1 MTRQDWFRTA
11 LLAPVVAL
19 PPLAIHAAPPKP
31 VAFDIQETTIA
42 QTEEAIRTHQI
53 TCRQLVEIYL
63 ARIRAYDQT
72 LRPGQAGHLNAVVTL
87 NPDALADADR
97 LDAEFARTHK
107 LRPLHGIV
115 VMVKDNYDT
124 KGLQTTGGSLA
135 LKWFLP
141 SEDAFMVK
149 KLREAGA
156 IVIAKSN
163 MAEWAFSPVLTE
175 SSIAGVTRNPYALDR
190 VPAGSSGG
198 TGASVAAN
206 LAEVGLGTDTGD
218 SIRGPASHNGLVGIR
233 PTIGL
238 TSRDGII
245 PLSFTAD
252 VGGPLARTVADAAAI
267 LAAVQGYDPADPITK
282 LSEGKVPADYSASFD
297 KNGLKGARIGVVRSY
312 FETVT
317 TDPQIK
323 ALTEQAIADLK
334 AQGATIVDNFALPEQ
349 ERGGQGGGGGGGAR
363 NPNCGFE
370 HDLNVYLATHGQ
382 NAPYHSL
389 QEIIDSGLY
398 LGSIA
403 DRLKRNTP
411 VGAAAPRPNAGGPA
425 GIAAPTPPA
434 AAVATVPTEPPPPCP
449 DTYHDPRKMKYR
461 DALLAS
467 MDAQHLDALVY
478 PTWSNPPRKV
488 GDLKSPGGDN
498 SQIVSPTT
506 GFPGITVPM
515 GFTHADGDDMLP
527 AGLTFVGRSF
537 SEAQLIKLAY
547 AYEQATLHR
556 RPPALF
562 GPLP

>member
-1 MTRQDWFRTA
+1 MPPKVIRLFVLTA
-11 LLAPVVAL
+11 ALILAPAL
-19 PPLAIHAAPPKP
+19 HAAPKP
-31 VAFDIQETTIA
+31 TTFHVEETTIA
-42 QTEEAIRTHQI
+42 DTLDAIRTGKV

-63 ARIRAYDQT
+63 KRIAAYDQKT
-72 LRPGQAGHLNAVVTL
+72 LPGQPAPLNTIVTF
-87 NPDALADADR
+87 NPEALADADR

-124 KGLQTTGGSLA
+124 RGLQTTGGSLA

-141 SEDAFMVK
+141 TDDAFMVK

-175 SSIAGVTRNPYALDR
+175 SSIDGITRNPYALDR

-218 SIRGPASHNGLVGIR
+218 SIRGPASHNDLVGIR

-245 PLSFTAD
+245 PLSFVAD

-267 LAAVQGYDPADPITK
+267 LAAVQGYDPADPVTK
-282 LSEGKVPADYSASFD
+282 LSEGKVPADYAASLD

-312 FETVT
+312 FETPT
-317 TDPQIK
+317 TDPEIK
-323 ALTEQAIADLK
+323 SATEHAIAELK
-334 AQGATIVDNFALPEQ
+334 SQGAIIVDSFPLPEM
-349 ERGGQGGGGGGGAR
+349 ERAAPNAPR

-370 HDLNVYLATHGQ
+370 HDLNDYLAAHGQ

-389 QEIIDSGLY
+389 QQVIDSGLY
-398 LGSIA
+398 LGSVA
-403 DRLKRNTP
+403 DRLKRNAATYVPPPGATP
-411 VGAAAPRPNAGGPA
+411 IAPIDPNAG
-425 GIAAPTPPA
+425 
-434 AAVATVPTEPPPPCP
+434 PCP
-449 DTYHDPRKMKYR
+449 DTYHDPRKIKFR
-461 DALLAS
+461 DAILHE
-467 MDAQHLDALVY
+467 MDAQHLDALIY

-488 GDLKSPGGDN
+488 GDLTSPGGDN
-498 SQIVSPTT
+498 NQIICPMT
-506 GFPGITVPM
+506 GFPGITVPI
-515 GFTHADGDDMLP
+515 GFTHETLP

-537 SEAQLIKLAY
+537 SEATLIKFAY
-547 AYEQATLHR
+547 AYEQATRHR
-556 RPPALF
+556 HPPALF
-562 GPLP
+562 GPLQ

>member
-1 MTRQDWFRTA
+1 
-11 LLAPVVAL
+11 V
-19 PPLAIHAAPPKP
+19 HAAPPKP
-31 VAFDIQETTIA
+31 PFHVEETTIA
-42 QTEEAIRTHQI
+42 QTEEAIRTHQV
-53 TCRQLVEIYL
+53 TCRQLVELYL
-63 ARIRAYDQT
+63 ARIRAYDQAK
-72 LRPGQAGHLNAVVTL
+72 LQGQPAPLNAIVTL
-87 NPDALADADR
+87 NPEALADADR

-141 SEDAFMVK
+141 TEDAFMVK

-175 SSIAGVTRNPYALDR
+175 SSIVGVTRNPYALDR

-218 SIRGPASHNGLVGIR
+218 SIRGPASHNDLVGIR

-238 TSRDGII
+238 TSRDGIV

-267 LAAVQGYDPADPITK
+267 LAAVQGYDPADPITR
-282 LSEGKVPADYSASFD
+282 LSEGKVPADYSASLD

-312 FETVT
+312 FETPT

-334 AQGATIVDNFALPEQ
+334 GQGAIIVDTFALPEQ
-349 ERGGQGGGGGGGAR
+349 ERGQGGGAGAAR

-370 HDLNVYLATHGQ
+370 HDLNAYLAQHGQ
-382 NAPYHSL
+382 TAPYHSL

-398 LGSIA
+398 LGSVA

-411 VGAAAPRPNAGGPA
+411 AGAAAARPGTAAAAGLAP
-425 GIAAPTPPA
+425 PTPPP
-434 AAVATVPTEPPPPCP
+434 VEATSTEPPPPCP

-467 MDAQHLDALVY
+467 MDAKHLDALVY

-498 SQIVSPTT
+498 SQIISPTT

-515 GFTHADGDDMLP
+515 GFTHADGDEMLP
-527 AGLTFVGRSF
+527 AGLTFVARSF